1 MGRILSLV
9 LGLAVM
15 AFLAYK
21 VVYARNYG
29 QNHDETP
36 KQALDNVK
44 QAAKRIED
52 ESAKKAAADLSAGT
66 TQE

>member
-1 MGRILSLV
+1 V
-9 LGLAVM
+9 V

-36 KQALDNVK
+36 KQSLDNVK

-52 ESAKKAAADLSAGT
+52 EAAKKAAADLSAGT